1 MKDTL
6 IKMYEADIAKAKFNI
21 SVYFKNPAGIGEHPD
36 LIQAVDSQLELMA
49 TAHDKIEVLKKYF
62 DTLDYE
68 DDYGTLDYEDE
79 PETYNMTHEGTD

>member
-49 TAHDKIEVLKKYF
+49 AAADKIEVLNKHF
-62 DTLDYE
+62 DTSEEYELDF
-68 DDYGTLDYEDE
+68 DE
-79 PETYNMTHEGTD
+79 PENYNMTHEGTA

>member
-49 TAHDKIEVLKKYF
+49 TAHDKIEVLNTHFQNDASEGSGYI
-62 DTLDYE
+62 DE
-68 DDYGTLDYEDE
+68 DFKIG
-79 PETYNMTHEGTD
+79 GTD

>member
-49 TAHDKIEVLKKYF
+49 TAEWSEPMPEENIKKKK
-62 DTLDYE
+62 T
-68 DDYGTLDYEDE
+68 
-79 PETYNMTHEGTD
+79 

>member
-49 TAHDKIEVLKKYF
+49 AAADKIEVLNKYF
-62 DTLDYE
+62 DTSEEYELDF
-68 DDYGTLDYEDE
+68 DE
-79 PETYNMTHEGTD
+79 PENYNMTHEGTD

>member
-49 TAHDKIEVLKKYF
+49 AAADKIEVLNNHF
-62 DTLDYE
+62 DTSEEYELDF
-68 DDYGTLDYEDE
+68 DE
-79 PETYNMTHEGTD
+79 PENYNMTHEGTD

>member
-49 TAHDKIEVLKKYF
+49 AEADKIEVLNKHF
-62 DTLDYE
+62 DTSEEYELDF
-68 DDYGTLDYEDE
+68 DE
-79 PETYNMTHEGTD
+79 PENYNMTHEGTD